1 MLRTSRIKDHYA
13 EQRMFSRR
21 AVIATVLIV
30 IAIVVL
36 IGRLTFLQV
45 IRYDYFAELSQG
57 NRIRIEPVPPN
68 RGLILDR
75 NGVTL
80 ATNQPTYQL
89 ELTREQVPDVDG
101 TLKGLVEIGLL
112 TADDVPRLTRV
123 IRSRRSFEAVPVKL
137 QLTEEELARFAVRR
151 QDFPGVEIQPRLTRF
166 YPLGTSGVH
175 ALGYVA
181 AISEEDKARIEQAD
195 YAGTTL
201 IGKLGV
207 EGTYESELHGETG
220 FQQILVN
227 AQGRRVERLG
237 LTVPELTRKE
247 PIAGNDLLL
256 TLDARLQKVAEEAL
270 GAQRGAIVALDPSNG
285 DVLALA
291 SAPAFDPNA
300 LTRGLTVSE
309 YNALATDIDRPL
321 LNRALRGTY
330 PPGSTVKP
338 LFALA
343 GLEYGVVTPE
353 HTEFCR
359 GRWSSPGYGRVRRD
373 WRPEGH
379 GNVDMRKAIATSCDV
394 YFFDLAR
401 LLGIDRMAAFV
412 SRFGLGAP
420 TGIDIDGERSGIVPS
435 TEWKKKAY
443 RQKEYQVW
451 FPGDTI
457 SVGIGQG
464 QMLTTPLQLAHSIA
478 TVAARGQRFRPRL
491 VKAVRDAKSGETR
504 ELAPVALEAAQVSD
518 PHAWEV
524 AIGGMV
530 DVANAPYGTARGA
543 AARAPYLIAGK
554 SGTAQVF
561 SVAANERI
569 RKAGELEE
577 RLRDHALFVAFA
589 PADVPM
595 PKIVVTVI
603 VENAPGGGSAFAAPI
618 ARRLLDAYLLTPE
631 ELVAQEAARK
641 PAPAA
646 PVTRGD

>member
-1 MLRTSRIKDHYA
+1 MARTRRIKDNHA
-13 EQRMFSRR
+13 EGRVFTRR
-21 AVIATVLIV
+21 TVIAGGVVALCF
-30 IAIVVL
+30 AIL
-36 IGRLTFLQV
+36 IGRLTYLQV
-45 IRYDYFAELSQG
+45 MRYDYFADLSQG
-57 NRIRIEPVPPN
+57 NRIRIEPIPPN

-75 NGVTL
+75 NGVAL

-89 ELTREQVPDVDG
+89 ELIREQVPDVDT
-101 TLKGLVEIGLL
+101 TLKGLVDIGLL
-112 TADDVPRLTRV
+112 QPDDIARLHRV
-123 IRSRRSFEAVPVKL
+123 IRARRSFEAIPVRL

-151 QDFPGVEIQPRLTRF
+151 QDFPGVEIQPRLTRY
-166 YPLGTSGVH
+166 YPAGGSAVH

-181 AISEEDKARIEQAD
+181 AISEEDKTKFEEAD

-201 IGKLGV
+201 IGKLGI
-207 EGTYESELHGETG
+207 EGTYEKELHGKSG

-237 LTVPELTRKE
+237 LTVPELARKE
-247 PIAGNDLLL
+247 PTAGNDLLL
-256 TLDARLQKVAEEAL
+256 TLDTKLQKVAEAAL
-270 GAQRGAIVALDPSNG
+270 GTNRGAVVALDPSNG

-291 SAPAFDPNA
+291 STPAFDPNVF
-300 LTRGLTVSE
+300 TRGLAVGE
-309 YNALATDIDRPL
+309 YNALVTDVDRPL

-343 GLEYGVVTPE
+343 ALETGVVTPE

-373 WRPEGH
+373 WKPEGH
-379 GNVDMRKAIATSCDV
+379 GWVDMRKALATSCDV
-394 YFFDLAR
+394 YFFDIAR
-401 LLGIDRMAAFV
+401 LMGIDRMATFV
-412 SRFGLGAP
+412 SKFGLGAP

-435 TEWKKKAY
+435 TEWKKRAY
-443 RQKEYQVW
+443 RQKEQQIW

-478 TVAARGQRFRPRL
+478 TIASRGQRFQPRL
-491 VKAVRDAKSGETR
+491 VKGIRDSLTGQVR
-504 ELAPVALEAAQVSD
+504 ELPPTPLPSVQLAD
-518 PHAWEV
+518 PAGWDI

-530 DVANAPYGTARGA
+530 DVTNASYGTARA
-543 AARAPYLIAGK
+543 AAAKSPYLIAGK

-561 SVAANERI
+561 SVASNERI
-569 RKAGELEE
+569 RKAGELAE

-589 PADVPM
+589 PADAPM
-595 PKIVVTVI
+595 PKIVVALI

-618 ARRLLDAYLLTPE
+618 ARKLLDAYLLTPE
-631 ELVAQEAARK
+631 ELAAQEAKRP

-646 PVTRGD
+646 TSRGD

>member
-1 MLRTSRIKDHYA
+1 MLRSSRIKDHYA
-13 EQRMFSRR
+13 EQRMFTRR
-21 AVIATVLIV
+21 AMVAAVLIV
-30 IAIVVL
+30 IAIALL
-36 IGRLTFLQV
+36 IARLTFLQV

-75 NGVTL
+75 NGLTL
-80 ATNQPTYQL
+80 ATNQPTYQI

-101 TLKGLVEIGLL
+101 TLKGLVDIGLL

-181 AISEEDKARIEQAD
+181 AISEDDKARIEQAD

-207 EGTYESELHGETG
+207 EGTYEAELHGETG

-247 PIAGNDLLL
+247 PVAGNDLVL

-270 GAQRGAIVALDPSNG
+270 GPQRGAVVALDPSNG

-291 SAPAFDPNA
+291 STPAFDPNA
-300 LTRGLTVSE
+300 LTRGLTVRE
-309 YNALATDIDRPL
+309 YNDLATDIDRPL

-338 LFALA
+338 LFALG

-359 GRWSSPGYGRVRRD
+359 GRWSASGYGRVRRD
-373 WRPEGH
+373 WKPEGH
-379 GNVDMRKAIATSCDV
+379 GTVDMRKAIATSCDV

-401 LLGIDRMAAFV
+401 MMGIDRMAEFV

-443 RQKEYQVW
+443 RQPEYQVW

-491 VKAVRDAKSGETR
+491 VKAIRDSRSGETR
-504 ELAPVALEAAQVSD
+504 EVMPVALDPVQMSD
-518 PHAWEV
+518 SRAWQV
-524 AIGGMV
+524 AIDGMV
-530 DVANAPYGTARGA
+530 DVANASYGTARAA

-561 SVAANERI
+561 SVAINERM
-569 RKAGELEE
+569 RKAGDLEE

-589 PADVPM
+589 PADAPM
-595 PKIVVTVI
+595 PKIAVAVI

-618 ARRLLDAYLLTPE
+618 VRRLLDAYLLTPE
-631 ELVAQEAARK
+631 ELAAQEATRR
-641 PAPAA
+641 PASAVPAA
-646 PVTRGD
+646 RGD

>member
-1 MLRTSRIKDHYA
+1 MARTRRIKDQHA
-13 EQRMFSRR
+13 EGRVFTRR
-21 AVIATVLIV
+21 TIIAGAVVAVCF
-30 IAIVVL
+30 AIL
-36 IGRLTFLQV
+36 IGRLTYLQV
-45 IRYDYFAELSQG
+45 MRYDYFADLSQG
-57 NRIRIEPVPPN
+57 NRIRIEPIPPN

-75 NGVTL
+75 NGVAL

-89 ELTREQVPDVDG
+89 ELIREQVPDVDA

-112 TADDVPRLTRV
+112 QPDDIARLHRV
-123 IRSRRSFEAVPVKL
+123 IRARRSFEAIPVRL

-166 YPLGTSGVH
+166 YPAGGSAVH

-181 AISEEDKARIEQAD
+181 AISEEDKAKIEEAD

-201 IGKLGV
+201 IGKLGI
-207 EGTYESELHGETG
+207 EGTYETELHGKSG

-237 LTVPELTRKE
+237 LTVPELSRKE
-247 PIAGNDLLL
+247 PTAGNDLLL
-256 TLDARLQKVAEEAL
+256 TLDTKLQKVAEAAL
-270 GAQRGAIVALDPSNG
+270 GTNRGAVVALDPSNG

-291 SAPAFDPNA
+291 STPAFDPNVF
-300 LTRGLTVSE
+300 TRGLAVGE
-309 YNALATDIDRPL
+309 YNALVTDVDRPL

-343 GLEYGVVTPE
+343 ALEYGVVTPE

-373 WRPEGH
+373 WKPEGH
-379 GNVDMRKAIATSCDV
+379 GTVNMRKAIATSCDV
-394 YFFDLAR
+394 YFFDIAR
-401 LLGIDRMAAFV
+401 MMGIDRMASFV
-412 SRFGLGAP
+412 SKFGLGAP

-435 TEWKKKAY
+435 TEWKKRAY
-443 RQKEYQVW
+443 RQKEQQVW

-464 QMLTTPLQLAHSIA
+464 QMLVTPLQLASAIA
-478 TVAARGQRFRPRL
+478 TVASRGQRFQPRL
-491 VKAVRDAKSGETR
+491 VKGIRDAVTGQTR
-504 ELAPVALEAAQVSD
+504 ELPPTALPGVQLAD
-518 PHAWEV
+518 PAGWDIAV
-524 AIGGMV
+524 GGMI

-543 AARAPYLIAGK
+543 AAKSSYLIAGK

-561 SVAANERI
+561 SVASNERI
-569 RKAGELEE
+569 RKAGELAE

-589 PADVPM
+589 PADAPM
-595 PKIVVTVI
+595 PKIVVAII

-618 ARRLLDAYLLTPE
+618 ARKLLDAYLLTPE
-631 ELVAQEAARK
+631 ELAAQEAKRT
-641 PAPAA
+641 PAPVAT
-646 PVTRGD
+646 TRGD

>member
-1 MLRTSRIKDHYA
+1 MTRTRRIKDHHA
-13 EQRMFSRR
+13 EGRVFTRR
-21 AVIATVLIV
+21 TVIAGAVV
-30 IAIVVL
+30 AVCFAIL
-36 IGRLTFLQV
+36 IGRLTYLQV
-45 IRYDYFAELSQG
+45 MRHDYFADLSQG
-57 NRIRIEPVPPN
+57 NRIRIEPIPPN

-89 ELTREQVPDVDG
+89 ELIREQVPDVDT
-101 TLKGLVEIGLL
+101 TLQGLVDIGLL
-112 TADDVPRLTRV
+112 HPDDIARLHRV
-123 IRSRRSFEAVPVKL
+123 IRARRSFEAIPVRL

-166 YPLGTSGVH
+166 YPARGSAVH

-181 AISEEDKARIEQAD
+181 AISEEDKAKIEETD

-201 IGKLGV
+201 IGKLGI
-207 EGTYESELHGETG
+207 EGTYETELHGKSG

-237 LTVPELTRKE
+237 LTVPELSRKE
-247 PIAGNDLLL
+247 PTAGNDLLL
-256 TLDARLQKVAEEAL
+256 TLDTRLQKVAETAL
-270 GAQRGAIVALDPSNG
+270 GTNRGAVVALDPSNG

-291 SAPAFDPNA
+291 STPAFDPNVF
-300 LTRGLTVSE
+300 TRGLAVGE
-309 YNALATDIDRPL
+309 YNALITDVHRPL

-343 GLEYGVVTPE
+343 ALEYGVVTPE
-353 HTEFCR
+353 QTHFCA

-373 WRPEGH
+373 WKPEGH
-379 GNVDMRKAIATSCDV
+379 GTVNMRKAIATSCDV
-394 YFFDLAR
+394 YFFDIAR
-401 LLGIDRMAAFV
+401 LMGIERMAAFV
-412 SRFGLGAP
+412 SKFGLGAP

-435 TEWKKKAY
+435 TEWKKRAY
-443 RQKEYQVW
+443 RQKEQQVW

-464 QMLTTPLQLAHSIA
+464 QMLATPLQLASAIS
-478 TVAARGQRFRPRL
+478 TVASRGQRFQPRL
-491 VKAVRDAKSGETR
+491 VKGIRDAVTGQTR
-504 ELAPVALEAAQVSD
+504 ELPPITLSPVLLAD
-518 PHAWEV
+518 PAGWEI
-524 AIGGMV
+524 AIGGMI

-543 AARAPYLIAGK
+543 AAKSPYLIAGK

-561 SVAANERI
+561 SVASNERI
-569 RKAGELEE
+569 RKAGELAE

-589 PADVPM
+589 PADAPM
-595 PKIVVTVI
+595 PKIVVAII

-618 ARRLLDAYLLTPE
+618 ARKLLDAYLLTPE
-631 ELVAQEAARK
+631 ELAAQEAKR
-641 PAPAA
+641 APT
-646 PVTRGD
+646 PVATPRGD

>member
-1 MLRTSRIKDHYA
+1 MARTRRIKDDHA
-13 EQRMFSRR
+13 EGRVFTRR
-21 AVIATVLIV
+21 TVIAGALVL
-30 IAIVVL
+30 ACFAVL
-36 IGRLTFLQV
+36 VGRLTYLQV
-45 IRYDYFAELSQG
+45 MRYDYFADLSQG
-57 NRIRIEPVPPN
+57 NRIRIEPIPPN

-75 NGVTL
+75 NGVAL

-89 ELTREQVPDVDG
+89 ELIREQVPDVDT
-101 TLKGLVEIGLL
+101 TLRGLVDIGLL
-112 TADDVPRLTRV
+112 QPDDIARLHRV
-123 IRSRRSFEAVPVKL
+123 IRARRSFEAIPVRL

-166 YPLGTSGVH
+166 YPAGGSAVH

-181 AISEEDKARIEQAD
+181 AISEEDKAKIEEAD

-201 IGKLGV
+201 IGKLGI
-207 EGTYESELHGETG
+207 EGTYETELHGKSG

-237 LTVPELTRKE
+237 LTVPELSRKE
-247 PIAGNDLLL
+247 PTAGNDLML
-256 TLDARLQKVAEEAL
+256 TLDTKLQKVAEAAL
-270 GAQRGAIVALDPSNG
+270 GTNRGAVVALDPSNG

-291 SAPAFDPNA
+291 STPAFDPNVF
-300 LTRGLTVSE
+300 TRGLAVGE
-309 YNALATDIDRPL
+309 YNALVTDVDRPL

-343 GLEYGVVTPE
+343 ALESGVVTAD

-373 WRPEGH
+373 WKPEGH
-379 GNVDMRKAIATSCDV
+379 GTVNMRKAIATSCDV
-394 YFFDLAR
+394 YFFDIAR
-401 LLGIDRMAAFV
+401 LMGIDRMASFV
-412 SRFGLGAP
+412 SKFGLGAP

-435 TEWKKKAY
+435 TEWKKRAY
-443 RQKEYQVW
+443 RQKEQQIW

-464 QMLTTPLQLAHSIA
+464 QMLVTPLQLASAISTLA
-478 TVAARGQRFRPRL
+478 SRGQRFQPRL
-491 VKAVRDAKSGETR
+491 VKGIRDAITGQTR
-504 ELAPVALEAAQVSD
+504 ELPPTSLPPAVLAD
-518 PHAWEV
+518 PSGWDI
-524 AIGGMV
+524 AIGGMI

-543 AARAPYLIAGK
+543 AAKSPYLIAGK

-561 SVAANERI
+561 SVASNERI
-569 RKAGELEE
+569 RKAGELAE

-589 PADVPM
+589 PADAPM
-595 PKIVVTVI
+595 PKIVVAII

-618 ARRLLDAYLLTPE
+618 ARKVLDAYLLTPE
-631 ELVAQEAARK
+631 ELAAQEAKRT
-641 PAPAA
+641 PAPVA
-646 PVTRGD
+646 TSRGD